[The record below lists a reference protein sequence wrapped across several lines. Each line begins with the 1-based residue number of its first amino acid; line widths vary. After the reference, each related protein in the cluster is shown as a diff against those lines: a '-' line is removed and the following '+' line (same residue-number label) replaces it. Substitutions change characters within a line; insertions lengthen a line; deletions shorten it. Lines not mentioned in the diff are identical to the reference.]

1 MGTSI
6 MARAVVASGV
16 TARARALVQRYVS
29 LPKPIDAHT
38 RTFAHPVAGR
48 VTTYEAFGGRGTPLV
63 LVHGLGIGAS
73 SAQLRPVFDAFR
85 NERPVIAV
93 DLPGFGGS
101 QRVVSRI
108 DRAVYHDVLADFF
121 TKLVRQYG
129 EPVDVVALSNGAE
142 LAAAATLR
150 NEELV
155 RSLVLIAPTG
165 FSFKRAGPVD
175 RVAANLRAARVKK
188 LLSQPIVGRAI
199 YSALASKSA
208 LRKELARAF
217 VGPVDEELLE
227 VSYAMAHQPEAWR
240 APMAHLSG
248 VLSDAEVRDR
258 VYARLTVPVLVLFDG
273 GGGADFEALGGFL
286 RAEPTWNAERV
297 RPCRQMPH
305 FECPDE
311 TFQLMRRFFS
321 SQEVAFAREVPS
333 GLFLRS

>member
-1 MGTSI
+1 M
-6 MARAVVASGV
+6 
-16 TARARALVQRYVS
+16 QRYVS

-38 RTFAHPVAGR
+38 RTFDHPVAGR
-48 VTTYEAFGGRGTPLV
+48 VTTYEAFGGPGTPLV
-63 LVHGLGIGAS
+63 LVHNLGVGAS

-85 NERPVIAV
+85 HERPVIAV

-108 DRAVYHDVLADFF
+108 DRAVYHDVLSDLF

-165 FSFKRAGPVD
+165 FSFKTSGPVD
-175 RVAANLRAARVKK
+175 RVAANLRTARIKK
-188 LLSQPIVGRAI
+188 LCLQPVVGK
-199 YSALASKSA
+199 ALYATLTSRPA
-208 LRKELARAF
+208 LKRELARSF
-217 VGPVDEELLE
+217 VGAVDEELLE

-240 APMAHLSG
+240 APMAQLSG
-248 VLSDAEVRDR
+248 ALSDPEVRDR
-258 VYARLTVPVLVLFDG
+258 VYARLTVPVLVIFDG
-273 GGGADFEALGGFL
+273 GGSTNYEALGGFL
-286 RAEPTWNAERV
+286 RAEPSWSAERV
-297 RPCRQMPH
+297 RPSRDMPH

-321 SQEVAFAREVPS
+321 GLDSIFMADVPS